1 MEALLSHNM
10 REKGAPTLN
19 HAAGFGRRG
28 DPDAALPNAGGGLRT
43 CSEHLRARESGGRS
57 LRGMLIGL
65 LAVGLASGCSNWPS
79 GTSNKSGGLKQ
90 LNPRGVAFLEEI
102 PVPDGFQLVDEHSMD
117 HESAGQ
123 RMARHEYKGR
133 ADPFAVRDFY
143 RQRMP
148 QMGWERVSDQSVK
161 GVITMRFEKKLE
173 ACTIQIRPG
182 HFGQSIVNVEVMP
195 FSRTPMEPPKQR

>member
-1 MEALLSHNM
+1 MKPTTTIILLLLLAGCMAFVAWPYVFPQKDNQKPENKAVF
-10 REKGAPTLN
+10 EKLGQISRLTIT
-19 HAAGFGRRG
+19 AG
-28 DPDAALPNAGGGLRT
+28 D
-43 CSEHLRARESGGRS
+43 GGR
-57 LRGMLIGL
+57 M
-65 LAVGLASGCSNWPS
+65 
-79 GTSNKSGGLKQ
+79 
-90 LNPRGVAFLEEI
+90 AFERTGENGKI
-102 PVPDGFQLVDEHSMD
+102 TEPIT
-117 HESAGQ
+117 AG
-123 RMARHEYKGR
+123 

-195 FSRTPMEPPKQR
+195 FSRTPMEPPK

>member
-1 MEALLSHNM
+1 MEALLSQNM
-10 REKGAPTLN
+10 REKGSATLSG
-19 HAAGFGRRG
+19 AAGFGRGG
-28 DPDAALPNAGGGLRT
+28 DPDAALPEAGGGFRMFP
-43 CSEHLRARESGGRS
+43 EHPQPQGTGGGIP
-57 LRGMLIGL
+57 RGMLIGL
-65 LAVGLASGCSNWPS
+65 LAVSLGSGCNNWSS
-79 GTSNKSGGLKQ
+79 GSSNKSGGLKQ

-133 ADPFAVRDFY
+133 ADPFAVREFY

-148 QMGWERVSDQSVK
+148 QMGWERLSDQSVK

-173 ACTIQIRPG
+173 ACTIQIRSG
-182 HFGQSIVNVEVMP
+182 HFGQSIVNVEVVP
-195 FSRTPMEPPKQR
+195 FSRSPMEPPRQR

>member
-1 MEALLSHNM
+1 MEALLSQNM
-10 REKGAPTLN
+10 REKGAATLS

-28 DPDAALPNAGGGLRT
+28 DPGAALPDAGGGFRV
-43 CSEHLRARESGGRS
+43 CSEHLQARGSEGCI

-65 LAVGLASGCSNWPS
+65 LSVGLGSGCSNWS
-79 GTSNKSGGLKQ
+79 SSSSNKSGGLKQ

-102 PVPDGFQLVDEHSMD
+102 PVPDGFYLVDEHSMD

-173 ACTIQIRPG
+173 ACTIQIRSG
-182 HFGQSIVNVEVMP
+182 YFGQSIVNVEVVP
-195 FSRTPMEPPKQR
+195 FSRTPMEPPRQR